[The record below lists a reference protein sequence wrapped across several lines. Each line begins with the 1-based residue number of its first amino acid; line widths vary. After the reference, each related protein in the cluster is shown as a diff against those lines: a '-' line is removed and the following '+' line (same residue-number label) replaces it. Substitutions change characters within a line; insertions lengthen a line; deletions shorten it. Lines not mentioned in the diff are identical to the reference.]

1 MWCNFFLDPNYLSH
15 TFCQKNQ
22 FSIWQFM
29 PELKYDEVDNN
40 DGSHLGPKGGYLED
54 ALDGEHGGEDQVEVG
69 EHVRELKGRALELQQ
84 RLFASD

>member
-1 MWCNFFLDPNYLSH
+1 
-15 TFCQKNQ
+15 
-22 FSIWQFM
+22 M

-69 EHVRELKGRALELQQ
+69 QHVRELERSSLELKK
-84 RLFASD
+84 R

>member
-1 MWCNFFLDPNYLSH
+1 
-15 TFCQKNQ
+15 
-22 FSIWQFM
+22 M

-69 EHVRELKGRALELQQ
+69 ENVRELQRCPLELQTN
-84 RLFASD
+84 LC